1 MVTFGKWDI
10 MWATTL
16 KRFRDGTNGMFT
28 VHVWCDVVRHNGG
41 IRLRCNDLVAM
52 TAARLPSVRPL
63 LLALVRH
70 RPPLPAQPLVPE
82 VAGCPVVQRTCS
94 HTHTHAHIRG
104 DTII

>member
-1 MVTFGKWDI
+1 
-10 MWATTL
+10 
-16 KRFRDGTNGMFT
+16 MFT

-70 RPPLPAQPLVPE
+70 RPPLQPSPWFQKWQGVQWCREPVHTRTHKGGHNHLVTLVNIPY
-82 VAGCPVVQRTCS
+82 GLDLR
-94 HTHTHAHIRG
+94 
-104 DTII
+104 